1 MNAKKYLADLTA
13 GGLLLAE
20 TRPIANLLLSECNE
34 TIWLQELVDRNLLQ
48 KKSEQT
54 ALRYARTIKRRIEPL
69 GSPFWQDLIE
79 AHDALYRQLLLLAA
93 LLHTPAVADFMR
105 EVLSECYRVYLP
117 SLKADAWESFIEP
130 KYRVI
135 DGLTEMTES
144 TIRKS
149 GVNVIRMLVEA
160 GYLNNNRARKIQP
173 VYLLPETKRWL
184 VSLGREDLETIMECT
199 V

>member
-1 MNAKKYLADLTA
+1 
-13 GGLLLAE
+13 
-20 TRPIANLLLSECNE
+20 
-34 TIWLQELVDRNLLQ
+34 V
-48 KKSEQT
+48 
-54 ALRYARTIKRRIEPL
+54 LR
-69 GSPFWQDLIE
+69 
-79 AHDALYRQLLLLAA
+79 
-93 LLHTPAVADFMR
+93 
-105 EVLSECYRVYLP
+105 ECYRVYLP

-130 KYRVI
+130 KYLVI

-144 TIRKS
+144 TIHKS

-184 VSLGREDLETIMECT
+184 VSLGREDLEPIMECT